1 MERERAVLQLRLI
14 RAVLRQELD
23 SDRPTIAFAI
33 RASALI
39 ERTAIS
45 IEPEP
50 DHELRRLLGDARD
63 DVLTLAERAVE

>member
-14 RAVLRQELD
+14 RAVLHQELE
-23 SDRPTIAFAI
+23 SHRPTIAFAI

-39 ERTAIS
+39 EHTAIS

-50 DHELRRLLGDARD
+50 DAALRRLLDEARE